1 MKNLLKK
8 KQGKSY
14 ILRLKK
20 DLLLLVSLLQRLEP
34 RRREHF
40 HRKKGLGLGSEFE
53 SLAFLYGD

>member
-1 MKNLLKK
+1 MKSLLKK
-8 KQGKSY
+8 KLDKGY

-20 DLLLLVSLLQRLEP
+20 DLLLLVNLLQRLEP

-40 HRKKGLGLGSEFE
+40 HRKKGLGSEFE